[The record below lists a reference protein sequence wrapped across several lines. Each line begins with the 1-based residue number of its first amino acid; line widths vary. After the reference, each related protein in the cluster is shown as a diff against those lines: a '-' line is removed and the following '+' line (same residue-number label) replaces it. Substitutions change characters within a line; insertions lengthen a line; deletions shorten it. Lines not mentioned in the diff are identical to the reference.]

1 MIMCMYTSKGCRS
14 LSKFMCAVHCDLLF
28 SKIDYSNFVQLKDL
42 IIFQIIIT
50 TIDYLKNHLN
60 LEDSSIN
67 LCTETIIVFIFFY
80 VKGDY
85 RYHIKVN

>member
-1 MIMCMYTSKGCRS
+1 MIMCIYTSKGCRS

-28 SKIDYSNFVQLKDL
+28 SKIDYVQLKDL

-50 TIDYLKNHLN
+50 TINYLKNHLN

-67 LCTETIIVFIFFY
+67 LCTETIIVCIFFY

>member
-1 MIMCMYTSKGCRS
+1 MSLIIKINVCR
-14 LSKFMCAVHCDLLF
+14 AQCDLLF

-50 TIDYLKNHLN
+50 AINYLKNHLN

-85 RYHIKVN
+85 RYYIKVN

>member
-1 MIMCMYTSKGCRS
+1 MIICIYTSKGCRS
-14 LSKFMCAVHCDLLF
+14 LSKLMCAVHCDLLF
-28 SKIDYSNFVQLKDL
+28 SKIDYVQLKDL

-50 TIDYLKNHLN
+50 TINYLKNHLN

>member
-1 MIMCMYTSKGCRS
+1 MIMCIYTSKGCRS

-50 TIDYLKNHLN
+50 TINYLKNHLN
-60 LEDSSIN
+60 LEDSSNKFVHRNNNCIYFL
-67 LCTETIIVFIFFY
+67 LC
-80 VKGDY
+80 KGRLWLPY
-85 RYHIKVN
+85 

>member
-1 MIMCMYTSKGCRS
+1 MIMCIYTSKGCRS
-14 LSKFMCAVHCDLLF
+14 LSKLMCAVHCDLLF
-28 SKIDYSNFVQLKDL
+28 SKIDYVQLKDL

-50 TIDYLKNHLN
+50 TINYLKNHLN
-60 LEDSSIN
+60 FEDSSIN

>member
-1 MIMCMYTSKGCRS
+1 MIMCICTSKGCRS
-14 LSKFMCAVHCDLLF
+14 LSKLMCAVHCDLLF
-28 SKIDYSNFVQLKDL
+28 SKIDYVQLKDL

-50 TIDYLKNHLN
+50 AINYLKNHLN

>member
-1 MIMCMYTSKGCRS
+1 MIMCIYTSKGCRS
-14 LSKFMCAVHCDLLF
+14 LSKSMCAVHCDLLF
-28 SKIDYSNFVQLKDL
+28 SKIDYVQLKDL

-50 TIDYLKNHLN
+50 TINYLKNHLN
-60 LEDSSIN
+60 LEDSSI
-67 LCTETIIVFIFFY
+67 LCTKTIIVFIFFY

>member
-1 MIMCMYTSKGCRS
+1 MIMCIYTSKGCRS
-14 LSKFMCAVHCDLLF
+14 LSKLMCAVHCDLLF
-28 SKIDYSNFVQLKDL
+28 SKIDYVQLKDL